1 VVGVSKERRA
11 VTLEP
16 DVDEYLAQPHVNASG
31 LVNDLVKRH
40 MNGDDTGSAIREF
53 RIRQLEEEAEEYE
66 NRAERKLEEAERLKA
81 AEAAKEEE
89 REDKIEAAAESL
101 PEKIRDPENPAV
113 ETQAAKVGLEPD
125 ELLAELEERD
135 L

>member
-1 VVGVSKERRA
+1 MSKERRA

-16 DVDEYLAQPHVNASG
+16 EVDEYLAQPHVNASG

-40 MNGDDTGSAIREF
+40 MNGDDTGAAIREF

-89 REDKIEAAAESL
+89 REDQIESAAESL
-101 PEKIRDPENPAV
+101 PEKIRDPDNPAV
-113 ETQAAKVGLEPD
+113 ETQAAKVGMEPD
-125 ELLAELEERD
+125 ELLAELAERD